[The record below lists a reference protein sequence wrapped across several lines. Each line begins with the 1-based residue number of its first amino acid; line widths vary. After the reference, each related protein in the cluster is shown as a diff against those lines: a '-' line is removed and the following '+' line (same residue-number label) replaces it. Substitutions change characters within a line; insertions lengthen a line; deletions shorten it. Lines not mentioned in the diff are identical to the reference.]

1 MLHVWWS
8 RPSALW
14 RADRGLEPRHHI
26 RALRIFPLLL
36 LLALINSNYSL
47 IFLFDSCSCKV
58 LYAKLHQLKQ
68 IHPVTSLP
76 DISGY
81 FVSLANRED
90 SISTNPL
97 LKQICIIWKSFATF
111 YCRWANMPSNQSS
124 SHRTP
129 PSPLPPPTDNS
140 LHRNSPR
147 STYETGSNDP
157 LKWLNDFTHNAT
169 ANHNTMDSKN

>member
-58 LYAKLHQLKQ
+58 LYAKLHQR
-68 IHPVTSLP
+68 PVLSLNSSP
-76 DISGY
+76 WT
-81 FVSLANRED
+81 LA
-90 SISTNPL
+90 L
-97 LKQICIIWKSFATF
+97 GF
-111 YCRWANMPSNQSS
+111 
-124 SHRTP
+124 
-129 PSPLPPPTDNS
+129 
-140 LHRNSPR
+140 R
-147 STYETGSNDP
+147 STLTPQS
-157 LKWLNDFTHNAT
+157 HQS
-169 ANHNTMDSKN
+169 MR

>member
-58 LYAKLHQLKQ
+58 LYAKLHQL
-68 IHPVTSLP
+68 
-76 DISGY
+76 
-81 FVSLANRED
+81 
-90 SISTNPL
+90 ISTSSDDRHP
-97 LKQICIIWKSFATF
+97 
-111 YCRWANMPSNQSS
+111 PSS
-124 SHRTP
+124 SHLFRARTFCKAPRTILQLERHGRCYHWLPSYNYPSRTP
-129 PSPLPPPTDNS
+129 RYMNASAVYRSSFGDLWAGPLTLHIAKRYSRRRYFPSLFKVIDC
-140 LHRNSPR
+140 
-147 STYETGSNDP
+147 
-157 LKWLNDFTHNAT
+157 
-169 ANHNTMDSKN
+169 